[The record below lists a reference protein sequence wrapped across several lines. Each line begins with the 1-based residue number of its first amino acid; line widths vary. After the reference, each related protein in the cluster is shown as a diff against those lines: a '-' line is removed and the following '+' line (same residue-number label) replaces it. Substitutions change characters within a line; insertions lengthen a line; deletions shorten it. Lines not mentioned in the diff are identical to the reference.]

1 MIIFRKIL
9 ILLVIL
15 IINNNYTTNK
25 NIKNENNNSNKNIKK
40 NSNNIKNNHN
50 NNKKLIKTIIIIKL
64 IIKGKENIILLGES
78 MLRNINGYRL
88 SKLIKYKF
96 NVKSRFYLGAGVRCM
111 EDHVKRTVPNGEAN
125 QIELHVGR
133 NDLVKDKKQMQNIY

>member
-1 MIIFRKIL
+1 M
-9 ILLVIL
+9 

-40 NSNNIKNNHN
+40 NSNNINNHN
-50 NNKKLIKTIIIIKL
+50 NNKKLTKTISIIKL

-125 QIELHVGR
+125 QIELHVR
-133 NDLVKDKKQMQNIY
+133 TNDLVKDKKQIQNIY

>member
-1 MIIFRKIL
+1 
-9 ILLVIL
+9 
-15 IINNNYTTNK
+15 
-25 NIKNENNNSNKNIKK
+25 
-40 NSNNIKNNHN
+40 
-50 NNKKLIKTIIIIKL
+50 
-64 IIKGKENIILLGES
+64 

-111 EDHVKRTVPNGEAN
+111 EDHVKRTVPNDEAN

>member
-1 MIIFRKIL
+1 
-9 ILLVIL
+9 
-15 IINNNYTTNK
+15 
-25 NIKNENNNSNKNIKK
+25 
-40 NSNNIKNNHN
+40 
-50 NNKKLIKTIIIIKL
+50 
-64 IIKGKENIILLGES
+64 

-96 NVKSRFYLGAGVRCM
+96 NVKSRFYLGARVRCM

>member
-1 MIIFRKIL
+1 MTLVVMIIFRKIL

-15 IINNNYTTNK
+15 IINNNCTTNK

-40 NSNNIKNNHN
+40 NSNNINNHN
-50 NNKKLIKTIIIIKL
+50 NNKKLTKTIIIIKL

-133 NDLVKDKKQMQNIY
+133 NDLVKDKSF

>member
-1 MIIFRKIL
+1 M
-9 ILLVIL
+9 LVIM

-40 NSNNIKNNHN
+40 NSNNINNHN
-50 NNKKLIKTIIIIKL
+50 NNKKLTKTISIIKL

-125 QIELHVGR
+125 QIELHVR
-133 NDLVKDKKQMQNIY
+133 TNDLVKDKKQIQNIY

>member
-40 NSNNIKNNHN
+40 NSNNINNHN
-50 NNKKLIKTIIIIKL
+50 NNKKLTKTIIIIKL

-111 EDHVKRTVPNGEAN
+111 EDHVKRTVPNGETN

>member
-40 NSNNIKNNHN
+40 NSNNINNHN
-50 NNKKLIKTIIIIKL
+50 NNKKLTKTIIIIKL

-125 QIELHVGR
+125 QIELHVR
-133 NDLVKDKKQMQNIY
+133 TNDLVKDKKQIQNIY